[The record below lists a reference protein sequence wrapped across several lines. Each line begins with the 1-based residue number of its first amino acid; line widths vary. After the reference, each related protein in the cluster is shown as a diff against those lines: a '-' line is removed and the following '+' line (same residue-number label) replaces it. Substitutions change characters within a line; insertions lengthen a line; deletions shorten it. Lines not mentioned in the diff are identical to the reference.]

1 VSLLKISQSLSR
13 EALYNFPFIFQKY
26 VWLLKV
32 IGANRVITKTISDS
46 VTAVS
51 VPAIKLNRES
61 DENIINIAI

>member
-32 IGANRVITKTISDS
+32 IGENSVVTKTISDNAI
-46 VTAVS
+46 AVG
-51 VPAIKLNRES
+51 VPARKLKEK
-61 DENIINIAI
+61 E